1 MATCCQ
7 YWLPKKYI
15 CGQFRDVIYKHMFVV
30 TMFVDAISFA
40 SAHVVKIK
48 YQTIAIPA
56 KKKYFMSVGWI
67 WIHNYPLIPKISRPC
82 ITYLTILNNL
92 FLVTQFVFDVCYF
105 ELKSAGKQIQWIGRL
120 QPGNINLSIIT
131 TPQMMSITIKL
142 NG

>member
-1 MATCCQ
+1 
-7 YWLPKKYI
+7 
-15 CGQFRDVIYKHMFVV
+15 
-30 TMFVDAISFA
+30 
-40 SAHVVKIK
+40 
-48 YQTIAIPA
+48 
-56 KKKYFMSVGWI
+56 
-67 WIHNYPLIPKISRPC
+67 
-82 ITYLTILNNL
+82 LTILNNL